1 MNTTAINAQKSA
13 YIVVGFNPTNKDKL
27 QEYAAQVPSTLARYS
42 GEVLAKGPTDQLH
55 GESAYKVQV
64 LLSFPS
70 RQQAHDWYHSDDYQA
85 LIPTR
90 NAGMDA
96 CFKLLG

>member
-1 MNTTAINAQKSA
+1 MNAPVINSEKSA
-13 YIVVGFNPTNKDKL
+13 YIMVGFNPTNQDKL
-27 QEYAAQVPSTLARYS
+27 QEYAAQVPATLARFD
-42 GEVLAKGPTDQLH
+42 GEVLAKGPADQLH
-55 GESAYKVQV
+55 GEAEHQVQV

-90 NAGMDA
+90 NAAMDA
-96 CFKLLG
+96 SFKLLG